1 MESGAM
7 NLKTDY
13 NMKARHW
20 LRVWA
25 VLVISL
31 EATMVKGGGDVTLL
45 NDYEIAPLDLVT
57 FQIYD
62 EPDTRLVQ
70 RVSASGELRLPL
82 IGIVNI
88 AGLTLREA
96 EQKLV
101 RMYIEQDY
109 YINPQVLLAMQEYSL
124 RSVSVLGQVNRP
136 EQILFPLEAE
146 SMNLVHAITEAGGF
160 TRLAK
165 IDAIQVTRQDKLGS
179 EDRITVNL
187 EAYFE
192 SKRKNSEAKAF
203 ALLPGDIVFVPERTF

>member
-1 MESGAM
+1 MT
-7 NLKTDY
+7 LKS
-13 NMKARHW
+13 NHIKKALHW
-20 LRVWA
+20 LRIFGGLAIVFA
-25 VLVISL
+25 
-31 EATMVKGGGDVTLL
+31 ATMARGNGELTQL

-82 IGIVNI
+82 IGIVNV
-88 AGLTLREA
+88 AGLTLRDA

-101 RMYIEQDY
+101 QMYVEQEF
-109 YINPQVLLAMQEYSL
+109 YINPQVLLAMQEYSQ

-136 EQILFPLEAE
+136 EQILFPLEAK
-146 SMNLVHAITEAGGF
+146 SMNLVQAITEAGGF

-165 IDAIQVTRQDKLGS
+165 IDAIQVTRQDTQGA
-179 EDRITVNL
+179 EERITVNL

-192 SKRKNSEAKAF
+192 SKRKNAEAKAF

>member
-1 MESGAM
+1 M
-7 NLKTDY
+7 
-13 NMKARHW
+13 ARGNG
-20 LRVWA
+20 
-25 VLVISL
+25 
-31 EATMVKGGGDVTLL
+31 EVTQL

-82 IGIVNI
+82 IGIVNV
-88 AGLTLREA
+88 AGLTLRDA

-101 RMYIEQDY
+101 KMYVEQEF
-109 YINPQVLLAMQEYSL
+109 YINPQVLLAMQEYSQ

-136 EQILFPLEAE
+136 EQILFPLEAK
-146 SMNLVHAITEAGGF
+146 SMNLVQAITEAGGF

-165 IDAIQVTRQDKLGS
+165 IDAIQVTRQDTQGA
-179 EDRITVNL
+179 EERITVNL

-192 SKRKNSEAKAF
+192 SKRKNAEAKAF

>member
-1 MESGAM
+1 MEGDIMMKTNHTIKALYFLSVWVVLAVS
-7 NLKTDY
+7 LKT
-13 NMKARHW
+13 
-20 LRVWA
+20 
-25 VLVISL
+25 
-31 EATMVKGGGDVTLL
+31 TMADTGSPTLL

-62 EPDTRLVQ
+62 EPDTGLEQ

-82 IGIVNI
+82 IGIVNV

-101 RMYIEQDY
+101 KMYIEQEFY
-109 YINPQVLLAMQEYSL
+109 VNPQVLLAMQEYSL
-124 RSVSVLGQVNRP
+124 RSVSVLGQVNRS
-136 EQILFPLEAE
+136 EQILFPLEAK
-146 SMNLVHAITEAGGF
+146 SMNIVQAITEAGGF

-165 IDAIQVTRQDKLGS
+165 IDSIQVTRQDEQGT
-179 EDRITVNL
+179 EQRITVDL

-192 SKRKNSEAKAF
+192 SKRKNAEARAF

>member
-1 MESGAM
+1 MT
-7 NLKTDY
+7 LKIDHKI
-13 NMKARHW
+13 KALHW
-20 LRVWA
+20 LRVSLA
-25 VLVISL
+25 LVILLKASMAKGDG
-31 EATMVKGGGDVTLL
+31 EATQL

-82 IGIVNI
+82 IGIVNV
-88 AGLTLREA
+88 AGLTLRQA
-96 EQKLV
+96 ERKLV
-101 RMYIEQDY
+101 SMYVEQEF

-136 EQILFPLEAE
+136 EQILFPLEAK
-146 SMNLVHAITEAGGF
+146 SMNLVQAITEAGGF

-165 IDAIQVTRQDKLGS
+165 IDAIQVTRKDEQGA
-179 EDRITVNL
+179 EERVTVNL

-192 SKRKNSEAKAF
+192 SKRKNAEAKAF

>member
-1 MESGAM
+1 M
-7 NLKTDY
+7 KTDHKIRALY
-13 NMKARHW
+13 W
-20 LRVWA
+20 LRVWL
-25 VLVISL
+25 VLAISL
-31 EATMVKGGGDVTLL
+31 KTAMAQDGGNSTKL

-62 EPDTRLVQ
+62 EPDSRLVQ

-82 IGIVNI
+82 IGIVNV

-96 EQKLV
+96 ERKLV
-101 RMYIEQDY
+101 KMYLDQEF
-109 YINPQVLLAMQEYSL
+109 YIDPQVLLAMQEYSL

-136 EQILFPLEAE
+136 EQILFPLEAK
-146 SMNLVHAITEAGGF
+146 SMNLVQAITEAGGF

-165 IDAIQVTRQDKLGS
+165 IDSIQVTRQDERGV
-179 EDRITVNL
+179 DQRINVNL

-192 SKRKNSEAKAF
+192 SKRKNADANAF

>member
-1 MESGAM
+1 MI
-7 NLKTDY
+7 LKTDY
-13 NMKARHW
+13 IFKALYW
-20 LRVWA
+20 LRVWV
-25 VLVISL
+25 VLAISL
-31 EATMVKGGGDVTLL
+31 KTTMAKDLGDATQL

-62 EPDTRLVQ
+62 EPESRLVQ
-70 RVSASGELRLPL
+70 RVSARGELRLPL
-82 IGIVNI
+82 IGIVNV

-96 EQKLV
+96 EQKMV
-101 RMYIEQDY
+101 RMYLEQEF

-136 EQILFPLEAE
+136 EQILFPLEAK
-146 SMNLVHAITEAGGF
+146 SMNLVQAITEAGGF

-165 IDAIQVTRQDKLGS
+165 VDAIQVTRQGDEGS
-179 EDRITVNL
+179 EERITVNL

-192 SKRKNSEAKAF
+192 SKRKNAEVKAF